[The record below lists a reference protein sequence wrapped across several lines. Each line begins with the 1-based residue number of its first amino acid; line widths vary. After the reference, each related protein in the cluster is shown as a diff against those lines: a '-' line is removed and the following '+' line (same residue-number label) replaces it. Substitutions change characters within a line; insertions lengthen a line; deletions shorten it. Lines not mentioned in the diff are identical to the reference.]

1 MVLCYWLLIREV
13 IEFDSS
19 EMPSFSSTVVAG
31 WLVLIVSGCFFIS
44 PVRSQGFGF
53 FGPLLPP
60 STVYDITTST
70 LSQTVGTI
78 CYVPATTNITP
89 CRRKRGAVEQPI
101 ITNAEGEID
110 PTKVQR

>member
-1 MVLCYWLLIREV
+1 MFLYYSLFIPAV
-13 IEFDSS
+13 IETYNS
-19 EMPSFSSTVVAG
+19 EMSSFTFAG
-31 WLVLIVSGCFFIS
+31 WLVILVSGCFFIS
-44 PVRSQGFGF
+44 PVQSQGFGF

-89 CRRKRGAVEQPI
+89 CRRKRGVEEEHI
-101 ITNAEGEID
+101 ITSDEGVID